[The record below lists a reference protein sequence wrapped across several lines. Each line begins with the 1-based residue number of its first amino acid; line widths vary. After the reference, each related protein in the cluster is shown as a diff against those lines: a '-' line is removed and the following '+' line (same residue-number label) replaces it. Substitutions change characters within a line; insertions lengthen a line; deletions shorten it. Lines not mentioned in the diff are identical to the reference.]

1 MDPKEKREVYEVA
14 RRAVRDE
21 VHAMISDLVAMAIGS
36 ALLVIGLLGIIDAAV
51 QGSLLSLQ
59 GGFSVFLALLGLGMV
74 GRHLALGPLAP
85 TASPGRKHDPAIGV
99 RGCSVTAERPR
110 CGCGGCGPG
119 G

>member
-21 VHAMISDLVAMAIGS
+21 VRAMISDFVAIAIGS
-36 ALLVIGLLGIIDAAV
+36 TLLVVGLLGILNTAI

-74 GRHLALGPLAP
+74 AITWRWDRWFRQHLPVGN
-85 TASPGRKHDPAIGV
+85 TAR
-99 RGCSVTAERPR
+99 R
-110 CGCGGCGPG
+110 
-119 G
+119 